1 MLIGVWFADL
11 TVCGSVTFDVGWLVC
26 RFWGFGGVVSNLGLV
41 FLVVG
46 WRVFCGL
53 LCFGFVGVMWVA
65 FLILW
70 CFYWFRVWWFGF
82 LFVVADSAGF
92 PGWVAYGEFGLVYR
106 LDLLSWVSVSGVGLM

>member
-11 TVCGSVTFDVGWLVC
+11 SACGSVTFDVGWLVC
-26 RFWGFGGVVSNLGLV
+26 RFWGFRGVVSNLGLV

-53 LCFGFVGVMWVA
+53 FCCGFVGVMWVA

-70 CFYWFRVWWFGF
+70 CFCWFRFG
-82 LFVVADSAGF
+82 
-92 PGWVAYGEFGLVYR
+92 GLDFCLLWLILLVFR
-106 LDLLSWVSVSGVGLM
+106 GALCMVDLV